1 MWWND
6 GPGGWEWISMG
17 FMMAIVWLPL
27 LLVVLWALRQ
37 FGQTGQP
44 PKPPGSGTAP
54 EPTDAREFARRAY
67 ARGEMTR
74 EQFLRV
80 IEDLDRT
87 EGRAQ

>member
-1 MWWND
+1 MWLND
-6 GPGGWEWISMG
+6 GPDGWEWIWMG

-37 FGQTGQP
+37 FGQPGRRPT
-44 PKPPGSGTAP
+44 PPGSSTLP
-54 EPTDAREFARRAY
+54 ESPDARELARRAY
-67 ARGEMTR
+67 VRGEMNR

-87 EGRAQ
+87 EG